1 MRGERPEPPATPP
14 PRANPRLIGHERAE
28 SALARYIAE
37 GRLGHALLLGGP
49 RGIGKA
55 TLAFRIARTLLRQG
69 QGDDGAVGGG
79 GQGDAG
85 LFGAAPETNLAVPET
100 DRTFRWVASASHPD
114 LLTIERRFDEKRGR
128 QLGEIVVDD
137 VRRIATFLGSSAAL
151 GGWRVVIVDAADE
164 MNRNAANALLKIL
177 EEPNSNSLL
186 LLVSHQP
193 GLLPATIRSR
203 CRQMLLQRLA
213 DGDVDTLIGHHRPDA
228 GDADRR
234 ILVALAEGSIG
245 QALRIADA
253 KGLASWRRIGSVLGS
268 LAADDPR
275 PALAWAAEA
284 PAESDGDAI
293 EMTLQ
298 LLLWWLR
305 QLARAGVGTAG
316 SDALLH
322 AAIAQP
328 VADASALQRWAAAA
342 PLDRWL
348 KVWDKTH
355 HLAVQAAGGNLDRR
369 QVLATVLLDLACEVC
384 PASL

>member
-1 MRGERPEPPATPP
+1 MPGERLESPATPP
-14 PRANPRLIGHERAE
+14 PRANPRLIGHQRAE
-28 SALARYIAE
+28 SALGRCIAE

-69 QGDDGAVGGG
+69 QGGEGAAGGG
-79 GQGDAG
+79 GQGAAG
-85 LFGAAPETNLAVPET
+85 LVGAGPETILCVPET
-100 DRTFRWVASASHPD
+100 DRTFRWVASAAHPD
-114 LLTIERRFDEKRGR
+114 LLTVERRFDEKRGR

-151 GGWRVVIVDAADE
+151 GGWRVVVVDAADE
-164 MNRNAANALLKIL
+164 MNRNAANALLKVL

-193 GLLPATIRSR
+193 GLLPVTIRSR
-203 CRQMLLQRLA
+203 CRQMLLRRLA
-213 DGDVDTLIGHHRPDA
+213 HVDVDALIGHYRPDID
-228 GDADRR
+228 DADRR
-234 ILVALAEGSIG
+234 ILVGLAEGSIG

-253 KGLASWRRIGSVLGS
+253 KGLASWRRIESVLGS
-268 LAADDPR
+268 LADDDPR

-284 PAESDGDAI
+284 QAESDGYAI

-305 QLARAGVGTAG
+305 QVVRAGVGNAD
-316 SDALLH
+316 SDA
-322 AAIAQP
+322 AARASVSQP
-328 VADASALQRWAAAA
+328 VADTSALQRLAAAA

-348 KVWDKTH
+348 QVWDKTH

-369 QVLATVLLDLACEVC
+369 QVLATVLLDLACEIC

>member
-1 MRGERPEPPATPP
+1 MRGERLDSPATPP

-69 QGDDGAVGGG
+69 QGGDGAASGG
-79 GQGDAG
+79 GQGDAS
-85 LFGAAPETNLAVPET
+85 LFAAGPEASLCVPET

-114 LLTIERRFDEKRGR
+114 LLTVERRFDEKRGR

-151 GGWRVVIVDAADE
+151 GGWRVVVVDAADE
-164 MNRNAANALLKIL
+164 MNRNAANALLKVL

-186 LLVSHQP
+186 LLISHQQ

-203 CRQMLLQRLA
+203 CRQMLLRRLA
-213 DGDVDTLIGHHRPDA
+213 DADVDALTGHYRPDI

-234 ILVALAEGSIG
+234 ILVGLAEGSIG

-253 KGLASWRRIGSVLGS
+253 KGLASWRRIESVLGS
-268 LAADDPR
+268 LAGDDPR

-284 PAESDGDAI
+284 QAESDGDAI
-293 EMTLQ
+293 EMTLH

-305 QLARAGVGTAG
+305 QVARAGVGNAG
-316 SDALLH
+316 SDVAMRAPVSH
-322 AAIAQP
+322 PIADTRA
-328 VADASALQRWAAAA
+328 VQRLAAAA